1 MIYNRPQAILHL
13 NDLYQ
18 AKIPFVCFTDFL
30 ANHTW
35 IKPESE
41 IDPAELRYQFPNS
54 SNPTRKSRLKAPLQF
69 QKQPISYEA
78 FEIAFN
84 QVVREIKLGNSY
96 LTNLTFST
104 PISLNLSIN
113 EIFEH
118 SQARY
123 RLKFKEDFVVFSPE
137 TFIRIEDDRIY
148 SYPMKGTIDAAIPN
162 ARDIILSDHK
172 EMSEHITI
180 VDLIRNDLS
189 QIASKVEVT
198 KFRYIDEL
206 QTSEKKLLQVSSE
219 ITGLLNDPH
228 DIGNNLFKLLPA
240 GSISG
245 APKKQTVEIIEK
257 AENIGRNY
265 FTGICGYFDGKVFD
279 SGVMIRFIERTGDQ
293 LCFRSGGGITALSDP
308 KKEYQEMIDKV
319 YVQIS

>member
-1 MIYNRPQAILHL
+1 MIYSQSQAITIL
-13 NDLYQ
+13 NNLYQ
-18 AKIPFVCFTDFL
+18 TKIPFVCFTDFF
-30 ANHTW
+30 ANQIW

-41 IDPAELRYQFPNS
+41 IDPKELRFQFPNMS
-54 SNPTRKSRLKAPLQF
+54 GLTEKSAHSGTIHF
-69 QKQPISYEA
+69 QKQPVSYEI
-78 FEIAFN
+78 FVKAFN
-84 QVVREIKLGNSY
+84 QVVNEIRLGNSY

-104 PISLNLSIN
+104 PISTNLTLD
-113 EIFEH
+113 EIFER
-118 SQARY
+118 SRARY
-123 RLKFKEDFVVFSPE
+123 RIKFKDDFVVFSPE
-137 TFIRIEDDRIY
+137 TFIRIEGNEIY
-148 SYPMKGTIDAAIPN
+148 SYPMKGTIDASLPN
-162 ARDIILSDHK
+162 AEETILSDHK

-189 QIASKVEVT
+189 QIASKVKVT

-219 ITGLLNDPH
+219 IAGILDDPE
-228 DIGNNLFKLLPA
+228 DLGNNLFKLLPA

-245 APKKQTVEIIEK
+245 APKKQTLEIIEN
-257 AENIGRNY
+257 AESKERNY

-279 SGVMIRFIERTGDQ
+279 SGVMIRFIERSDKE
-293 LCFRSGGGITALSDP
+293 LYFRSGGGITALSDP